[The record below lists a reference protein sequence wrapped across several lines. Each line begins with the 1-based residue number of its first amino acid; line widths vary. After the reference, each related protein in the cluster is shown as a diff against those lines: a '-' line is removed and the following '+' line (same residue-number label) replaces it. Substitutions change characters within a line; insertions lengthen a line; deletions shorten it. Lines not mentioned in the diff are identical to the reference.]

1 MPEENQEQK
10 RDSES
15 FNAIVD
21 TVRDYIKSVDNG
33 WDKIELAER
42 LLFEIAVWST
52 DNIYE
57 ALGLFE
63 KVKTDYIHEFYN
75 VMSENEDDLDDE
87 YEGEIPN

>member
-63 KVKTDYIHEFYN
+63 KVKNRLY
-75 VMSENEDDLDDE
+75 S
-87 YEGEIPN
+87 